1 MYEVKIPQ
9 ARVACLI
16 GKEGTMK
23 KVIERSTNTRLRVS
37 AEGDVLIE
45 GESYDGYLCENVVR
59 AIGRGF
65 NPIIALQLVQENYAL
80 EIIEIKEV
88 IGNKPQH
95 LIRIRSRLI
104 GQRGRARRV
113 LERLTRCHICIYGKT
128 VSLIGTY
135 EHVSIA
141 TRGVKKL
148 LHGSSH
154 GNVYGF
160 LERGMKKLKPS
171 Y

>member
-80 EIIEIKEV
+80 EIIEIKEF

-141 TRGVKKL
+141 TWGGNKL
-148 LHGSSH
+148 LPGSSH

-160 LERGMKKLKPS
+160 LERGMTKLKPA